1 MTNIAI
7 RLSRILNTKDI
18 DSFCNYPVLNV
29 ENNHITIHV
38 YIFQIIIYIIDNS
51 WGREFNTVHKY
62 PQELVFS
69 SKMSTIVH

>member
-29 ENNHITIHV
+29 ENNQIIIN
-38 YIFQIIIYIIDNS
+38 IFQIIIHIIDNS
-51 WGREFNTVHKY
+51 WGREFNTVDKY
-62 PQELVFS
+62 PQELGFFQ
-69 SKMSTIVH
+69 